1 MKNNY
6 LKDKKIIEAFLF
18 AADEPLYLETLE
30 SKVEKNSEVLKIL
43 EELQVEYKDRGINL
57 IKLANKWSFRTSI
70 DLADQLREEVTSQ
83 KKLSKAAIETL
94 AIIAYHQ
101 PVTRS
106 EIEEIRG
113 VSFSTGTMEVLFE
126 LGWVKPAGRKDIPG
140 KPLAYGTSEK
150 FLSHFNLNSLED
162 LPNSEELMA
171 AGLIDSRVDSSIFG
185 TNKFAKEEENENL
198 KENIFSNIDDMISDT
213 LKNEGDTKN

>member
-1 MKNNY
+1 MNN
-6 LKDKKIIEAFLF
+6 KKKDDKKIIEAFLF
-18 AADEPLYLETLE
+18 AADEPLDIETLQ
-30 SKVEKNSEVLKIL
+30 SKVSKNQNVTSIL
-43 EELQVEYKDRGINL
+43 DELQSEYKNRGSNL
-57 IKLANKWSFRTSI
+57 LKLANKWSFRTSV
-70 DLADQLREEVTSQ
+70 DLADKLREEVTSQ

-94 AIIAYHQ
+94 SIIAYHQ

-140 KPLAYGTSEK
+140 KPLAYGTTEV

-162 LPNSEELMA
+162 LPNSDELMA
-171 AGLIDSRVDSSIFG
+171 AGLIDSRIDSSIFG
-185 TNKFAKEEENENL
+185 TTKFTKIEENS
-198 KENIFSNIDDMISDT
+198 KENIYSNIDDMIGDT
-213 LKNEGDTKN
+213 LKNDK

>member
-1 MKNNY
+1 MKNDY

-18 AADEPLYLETLE
+18 AADEPLDMETLQ
-30 SKVEKNSEVLKIL
+30 SKVSKATDVLKIV
-43 EELQVEYKDRGINL
+43 EELQNEYKDRGINL

-162 LPNSEELMA
+162 LPNSDELMA

-198 KENIFSNIDDMISDT
+198 KENIFSNINDMISDT

>member
-1 MKNNY
+1 MKNDY

-18 AADEPLYLETLE
+18 AADEPLDMETLQ
-30 SKVEKNSEVLKIL
+30 SKVSKATDVLKIV
-43 EELQVEYKDRGINL
+43 EELQNEYKDRGINL

-162 LPNSEELMA
+162 LPNSDELMA

-213 LKNEGDTKN
+213 LKNEGDAKN

>member
-1 MKNNY
+1 MKNDY

-18 AADEPLYLETLE
+18 AADEPLDMETLQ
-30 SKVEKNSEVLKIL
+30 SKVSKATDVLKIV
-43 EELQVEYKDRGINL
+43 EELQNEYKDRGINL

-162 LPNSEELMA
+162 LPNSDELMA

-198 KENIFSNIDDMISDT
+198 KENIFTNIDDMISDT

>member
-18 AADEPLYLETLE
+18 AADEPLDLETLQ

-198 KENIFSNIDDMISDT
+198 KENIFSNIDDMIGDT

>member
-1 MKNNY
+1 MKNDY

-18 AADEPLYLETLE
+18 AADEPLDMETLQ
-30 SKVEKNSEVLKIL
+30 SKVSKATDVLKIV
-43 EELQVEYKDRGINL
+43 EELQNEYKDRGINL

-150 FLSHFNLNSLED
+150 FLSNFNLNSLED
-162 LPNSEELMA
+162 LPNSDELMA

>member
-1 MKNNY
+1 MKNDY

-18 AADEPLYLETLE
+18 AADEPLDMETLQ
-30 SKVEKNSEVLKIL
+30 SKVSKATDVLKIV
-43 EELQVEYKDRGINL
+43 EELQNEYKDRGINL

-162 LPNSEELMA
+162 LPNSDELMA

-185 TNKFAKEEENENL
+185 TNKFAKEEENEKL